1 MYATTLNKFHAGTT
15 MRGRKPVA
23 RPVSVSVAHGAERIQ
38 RRSPTPPLT
47 VVTPNTLES
56 PYDIGR
62 STNIKWQDG
71 GVSRTTKEQLLQQV
85 RASLVSAVACAA
97 GVALAYNA

>member
-1 MYATTLNKFHAGTT
+1 MYATTLIKLHAGTT
-15 MRGRKPVA
+15 LRGRKPVA

-47 VVTPNTLES
+47 VVTPDTLES

-62 STNIKWQDG
+62 STNIKWQEG

-85 RASLVSAVACAA
+85 RASKPALISAAACAT
-97 GVALAYNA
+97 